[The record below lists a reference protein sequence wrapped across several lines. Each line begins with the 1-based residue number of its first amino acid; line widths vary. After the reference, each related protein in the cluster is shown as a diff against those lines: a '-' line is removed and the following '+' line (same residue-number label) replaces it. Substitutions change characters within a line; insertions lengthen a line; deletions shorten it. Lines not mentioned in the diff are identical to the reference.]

1 MANDIVKGP
10 TAPEDNQQDRIAKF
24 EDLTPAAKLD
34 QMNAVKDQFIAD
46 NRDDTARGFI
56 EVTDISFVRQD
67 DGKEL
72 YIVTVKEIDKVNNI
86 ERDRKEFYTIDSQ
99 TANLVNIKQYS
110 KQEIEQQNAVDHD
123 LSGKMAAKQKQL
135 EDAANRADKISMTD
149 LEKAEMAG
157 EKLGIP
163 KEEVDKDNSYE
174 IKNDGVKFS
183 ANVMPSGTD
192 SKEIRGNQLLDD
204 NTTLNN
210 LIGKNYQYYKFI
222 KAINGQSFNGAGD
235 D

>member
-10 TAPEDNQQDRIAKF
+10 TATEDNQQDRIAKF

-99 TANLVNIKQYS
+99 TANLVNVKQYS
-110 KQEIEQQNAVDHD
+110 KSSVSASWLIAFTIRLRH
-123 LSGKMAAKQKQL
+123 G
-135 EDAANRADKISMTD
+135 
-149 LEKAEMAG
+149 
-157 EKLGIP
+157 
-163 KEEVDKDNSYE
+163 
-174 IKNDGVKFS
+174 FS
-183 ANVMPSGTD
+183 
-192 SKEIRGNQLLDD
+192 LC
-204 NTTLNN
+204 
-210 LIGKNYQYYKFI
+210 
-222 KAINGQSFNGAGD
+222 
-235 D
+235 